1 VKMRPDEKGPW
12 PSKGSLLILKEVS
25 SGHALQA
32 LQGGGCCRDPRL
44 NIASFIL
51 SILKQDSA
59 TRVRI
64 GRRVPSRQN
73 ERGNAEPVPHSPA
86 DSPEVP
92 SNYLVETRAR

>member
-1 VKMRPDEKGPW
+1 MRPDEKGPW

-59 TRVRI
+59 TSVKGKNRT
-64 GRRVPSRQN
+64 Q
-73 ERGNAEPVPHSPA
+73 
-86 DSPEVP
+86 SPESP
-92 SNYLVETRAR
+92 K